1 MKRIKLECR
10 DTRAK
15 VGLRKPADRSIRPM
29 RLRLLSCA
37 FLFASSG
44 LAQVPTHPVPQVAER
59 VAPQDPSPAPVAS
72 GEADHALVAIPSRP
86 EVSDPMLVELPRPQR
101 QLGSWQEALTQLR
114 ARSTDLATAY
124 AEVLKAEAQSRIALA
139 ALLPTITGTA
149 TVTHQLITSQ
159 SNAGYVST
167 TTSTV
172 STSSDTL
179 AGSLSLTQPLVDV
192 KAWYDLRTA
201 RAAEVIQRLGVQSV
215 KRSMTLSLATAVVSV
230 VTAERVA
237 EINRLSLRSALE
249 LLELTKKKAVLG
261 TAMGLDVVRAE
272 QNVSSTRSSIV
283 SGDESLRQ
291 AREALGL
298 ALGEPQE
305 VGVAAGIKI
314 DELVGVLDQSCQKL
328 KSPLE
333 RPEVQAANQ
342 QLKVNERLIRS
353 AELSFL
359 PTLRAQSTLSESTS
373 LSLSSPRTTWS
384 ISAVLSVP
392 IWDGGARY
400 GNLRNAR
407 ASRDEA
413 AYTIEAKR
421 RTITIE
427 VQQASRSVQVAE
439 QSLDVASKSAE
450 LAARNDALTR
460 ISFQLGKGTTSFELV
475 AAAVALQQAQVQ
487 MAVQEFG
494 LVNARLQALLTM
506 ARCSDAS

>member
-1 MKRIKLECR
+1 MNQSKQEHR
-10 DTRAK
+10 DPRST
-15 VGLRKPADRSIRPM
+15 VSLVKPADRSIRPM
-29 RLRLLSCA
+29 RLRLLTCA
-37 FLFASSG
+37 CLFASSG
-44 LAQVPTHPVPQVAER
+44 LAQVPAHPMPQESA
-59 VAPQDPSPAPVAS
+59 PAPATS
-72 GEADHALVAIPSRP
+72 SATAEALVAIPSRP
-86 EVSDPMLVELPRPQR
+86 EVSDPMLTELPRPQR

-149 TVTHQLITSQ
+149 TLTHQLITSQ

-179 AGSLSLTQPLVDV
+179 AGSLSLSQSLIDV
-192 KAWYDLRTA
+192 KAWHDLGTA
-201 RAAEVIQRLGVQSV
+201 RATEAIQRLGVQSV
-215 KRSMTLSLATAVVSV
+215 RRSMTLSLATAVVAV

-249 LLELTKKKAVLG
+249 LLELTKRKAALG
-261 TAMGLDVVRAE
+261 TATGLDLVHAD
-272 QNVSSTRSSIV
+272 QNVSSTRSTIV

-298 ALGEPQE
+298 VLGEPQE
-305 VGVAAGIKI
+305 VGVVARINI
-314 DELVGVLDQSCQKL
+314 DELVGVLTQSCPQL
-328 KSPLE
+328 TSLLE
-333 RPEVQAANQ
+333 RPELQAANQ

-359 PTLRAQSTLSESTS
+359 PALRAQSSLGESAN
-373 LSLSSPRTTWS
+373 LNLSSPRTTWS
-384 ISAVLSVP
+384 ISAVLSIP

-400 GNLRNAR
+400 GTLRSAR

-421 RTITIE
+421 RSITIE

-439 QSLDVASKSAE
+439 QSLEVARKSAE
-450 LAARNDALTR
+450 LAARNNALTR
-460 ISFQLGKGTTSFELV
+460 MSFQLGQGTTSFELV
-475 AAAVALQQAQVQ
+475 SASVALQQAQVQ